1 MASASWPCWTRNLTV
16 PDQLD
21 PFDEF
26 LEHAISEVA
35 RLAPEEMNEVIAD
48 LAVGMIP
55 PVTPMRN
62 PVLRDG

>member
-26 LEHAISEVA
+26 LEHAISELVA
-35 RLAPEEMNEVIAD
+35 LIPEEVNEVLRDAAEA
-48 LAVGMIP
+48 LVPQA
-55 PVTPMRN
+55 TPMRN
-62 PVLRDG
+62 RLPRDA

>member
-1 MASASWPCWTRNLTV
+1 M